1 MDLPAFAIGRQIYIM
16 PILLMS
22 DLSTL
27 YLVDYLWQTKT
38 EKVHQGVKVWIL
50 PTHQVKY
57 SIWWEDSVHR
67 NELFKKY
74 SFLFLLWKT
83 NHRNQTWF
91 SSKKLLWCYQVVL
104 IWFLVKITYNNMLR
118 QGPIFIS
125 KKNPVSIKNA
135 YARTNLGMWHII
147 SWFFKSYC
155 KGIFLS
161 IFDFVACLYLILSNK
176 TGIPPDWGSP
186 K

>member
-1 MDLPAFAIGRQIYIM
+1 MW
-16 PILLMS
+16 

-27 YLVDYLWQTKT
+27 CVVDHLWLQKSKT
-38 EKVHQGVKVWIL
+38 EKVHHGVRCEFRPLTRLNIRPGKRTVST
-50 PTHQVKY
+50 PM
-57 SIWWEDSVHR
+57 
-67 NELFKKY
+67 N
-74 SFLFLLWKT
+74 FLSNIHFYIKLNQTW
-83 NHRNQTWF
+83 NQTWF

-104 IWFLVKITYNNMLR
+104 IWFLVEITYNNMLR
-118 QGPIFIS
+118 QGLIFIS
-125 KKNPVSIKNA
+125 KKNPVCIKNA

-176 TGIPPDWGSP
+176 TGIPPDWRSP